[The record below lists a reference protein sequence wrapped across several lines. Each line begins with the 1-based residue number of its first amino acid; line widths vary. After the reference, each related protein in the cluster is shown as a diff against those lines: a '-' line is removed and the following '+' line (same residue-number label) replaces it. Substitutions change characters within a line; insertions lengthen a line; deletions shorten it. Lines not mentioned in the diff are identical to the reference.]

1 MTSPPPPWGKAV
13 GFPKAAS
20 TPPSQEKN
28 LFLFLN
34 TYRPIFPPLIEKD
47 RGSTCVIVASFSL
60 VNENPEKENRD
71 PAGKS
76 CRPQQAGEIPTA
88 RAGGRQWPWSGRGI
102 AWAGAAR
109 QRPALCPGDFTSA
122 HPLGNAPWPLS
133 NTVRL
138 RLHGQRETT

>member
-1 MTSPPPPWGKAV
+1 MDDPPPPPWGKAV

-34 TYRPIFPPLIEKD
+34 TYGPIFPPLIEKD

-60 VNENPEKENRD
+60 VNETPEKENQD

-76 CRPQQAGEIPTA
+76 CRPQQAGEIP
-88 RAGGRQWPWSGRGI
+88 
-102 AWAGAAR
+102 AAR
-109 QRPALCPGDFTSA
+109 RRPAVALEREGHC
-122 HPLGNAPWPLS
+122 LGWDSQADARVMP
-133 NTVRL
+133 RGFHL
-138 RLHGQRETT
+138 RASSWKRTLATFKHCAAASPRAT